1 MKYFICNCINHRLRE
16 VNHPRETYDC
26 AVDAAKGSV
35 SKDISGNVSERPC
48 ISLFG
53 NFSSGNAQH

>member
-35 SKDISGNVSERPC
+35 SKDISSNMSERTC
-48 ISLFG
+48 ISLFW
-53 NFSSGNAQH
+53 